1 MRKTRYGMAAM
12 AAGAALVLSAC
23 GGGGGSEGGGGG
35 EASGG
40 TGGGEKV
47 RIGIKYDQPGLGFSS
62 SGKFS
67 GFDVDV
73 ATYVAKELGYS
84 ADQIDFVESPSANRE
99 NMLANKQVDMIFATY
114 SITDERKKTVD
125 FAGPYFVAGQDLLV
139 RADDNSITGPDS
151 LNGKNLCSVTGSTSA
166 QRIKDEH
173 ASSVNL
179 VERPSYAECVTAM
192 QGGQIDAV
200 TTDDIILA
208 GLAAQPNNAG
218 KYKVVGKPFSEE
230 KYGVGLPKGTDKCAD
245 INAAIN
251 KMVDD
256 GSWEAALKKN
266 TEGVDYTYN
275 KKLNPP
281 KPGNSCA

>member
-1 MRKTRYGMAAM
+1 MRKIRYGMAAM

-23 GGGGGSEGGGGG
+23 GGGSGSEGGGG

-40 TGGGEKV
+40 SGGEKV

-62 SGKFS
+62 NGQFS

-73 ATYVAKELGYS
+73 AKYVAKELGYS
-84 ADQIDFVESPSANRE
+84 ADQIEFVESPSANRE
-99 NMLANKQVDMIFATY
+99 NMLANNQVDMIFATY
-114 SITDERKKTVD
+114 SITDERKKAVD

-139 RADDNSITGPDS
+139 RADDTEITGPDS

-173 ASSVNL
+173 ASNVNL

-218 KYKVVGKPFSEE
+218 KYKVVGNPFSEE
-230 KYGVGLPKGTDKCAD
+230 NYGVGLPKGTDKCAD

-251 KMVDD
+251 KMVED
-256 GSWEAALKKN
+256 GSWDEALKKN
-266 TEGVDYTYN
+266 TEGVDYSYN
-275 KKLNPP
+275 KELNPP
-281 KPGNSCA
+281 KPGEACA